1 MKNEGSIKDLSR
13 QKKDLI
19 NFKIDPLRLSS
30 LSNGK
35 KKIDP
40 QRLVECHEVYQHLPN
55 ESLI

>member
-35 KKIDP
+35 KKK
-40 QRLVECHEVYQHLPN
+40 
-55 ESLI
+55 

>member
-35 KKIDP
+35 KKKNRSSKTCGMP
-40 QRLVECHEVYQHLPN
+40 
-55 ESLI
+55 